1 MADAGLWRRILRGEV
16 PAARM
21 VEVSR
26 AMARTAA
33 RGAAN
38 TPRRVR
44 AIGRAR
50 PADPAEVLFDALAS
64 NGTRVVLAFSGE
76 EPVQDELAAAGI
88 VAGLDRWPNLVLE
101 TLPGIDHTLRP
112 IEAQRA
118 GRALLERELERL
130 VASPGD

>member
-1 MADAGLWRRILRGEV
+1 
-16 PAARM
+16 M

-38 TPRRVR
+38 APQRIR
-44 AIGRAR
+44 AIGGKR
-50 PADPAEVLFDALAS
+50 PADPTEGLLDALRS

-76 EPVQDELAAAGI
+76 EPVLDELAAAGI

-101 TLPGIDHTLRP
+101 TLPGVDHTLRP

-118 GRALLERELERL
+118 GRALLERELDPAPGGARRL
-130 VASPGD
+130 TVASR